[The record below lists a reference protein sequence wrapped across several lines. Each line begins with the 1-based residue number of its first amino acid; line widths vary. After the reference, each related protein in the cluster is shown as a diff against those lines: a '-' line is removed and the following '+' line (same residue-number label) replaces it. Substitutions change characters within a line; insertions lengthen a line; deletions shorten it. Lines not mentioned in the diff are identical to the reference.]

1 MNGFMHDL
9 YSSGLGEDVRV
20 GGSRRRQAAA
30 PGRPEVTGPSFRA
43 DLERTRAL
51 IGSLGRDVAA
61 STAPSASWRVAWSD
75 FLTRWVT
82 FAEAFPADGDYSG
95 MELAEAAETLTTYAD
110 EARRWAASFKVSG
123 GTLTDVPD
131 TAPRA
136 APSPLER
143 PAKKAWSPWW
153 IVGGLAAILGAVLV
167 VVKKAPETGAEG

>member
-51 IGSLGRDVAA
+51 VDSLGRDVAA

-75 FLTRWVT
+75 FLTRWGA

-95 MELAEAAETLTTYAD
+95 MELAEAAETLTSYAD

-123 GTLTDVPD
+123 GALTDVPD
-131 TAPRA
+131 TAPRGT
-136 APSPLER
+136 PSPLER
-143 PAKKAWSPWW
+143 PAKKGIGLGW
-153 IVGGLAAILGAVLV
+153 IVAGVIGALGLIL
-167 VVKKAPETGAEG
+167 VVKKAPEATVEG